1 MTHCQE
7 GFPSMQGTYSI
18 HQSISGSLLGKI
30 PSNERTIDKANN
42 LLGSMLKNHSALCG
56 MIVKCLPLNI

>member
-1 MTHCQE
+1 
-7 GFPSMQGTYSI
+7 MQGTYSI

-56 MIVKCLPLNI
+56 MIVKCLPLNM